1 MIAMSRQGTVRIFYS
16 VISQC
21 WSQICRLLAFYLYF
35 GIYGISRAFSQFV
48 SQYNTT
54 RTHVDK
60 AQCNLG
66 IIIKILAG
74 RIYAEGLAKL
84 IGGRVGIYSFCTQAC
99 KQDSIR
105 PCLVYLANWNHTFA
119 SVDPCTNILAS
130 CFGRIAPI
138 HAKFDLW
145 VVTIRS
151 SLLGIPYTVLSKQVS
166 RSQNCCS
173 SPLQSYPMVYYILWI
188 SNFVRFLHKTQHP
201 WQFNL
206 SSHYTH

>member
-1 MIAMSRQGTVRIFYS
+1 MQV
-16 VISQC
+16 
-21 WSQICRLLAFYLYF
+21 CRF
-35 GIYGISRAFSQFV
+35 
-48 SQYNTT
+48 
-54 RTHVDK
+54 
-60 AQCNLG
+60 G

-84 IGGRVGIYSFCTQAC
+84 IGGRVGIYSSCTQAC
-99 KQDSIR
+99 MPDSIR

-119 SVDPCTNILAS
+119 SADPCTNILAS
-130 CFGRIAPI
+130 CFGCIAPI

-206 SSHYTH
+206 SSHYTHWLWLYLKMQFENIRPKACDMAHSHGGDGALFVRSNIWAQMSSLHVLTSTPEGRSLL